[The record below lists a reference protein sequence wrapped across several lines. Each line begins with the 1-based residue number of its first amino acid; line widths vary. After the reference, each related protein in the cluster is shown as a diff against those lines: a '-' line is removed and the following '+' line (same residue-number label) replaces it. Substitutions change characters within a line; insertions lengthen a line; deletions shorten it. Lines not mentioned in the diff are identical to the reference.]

1 MEKFERIELIK
12 KLSNAEGISGFEDNV
27 LEIVKNQVNDIYNVE
42 RDSMNN
48 LYINN
53 IPKENR
59 KKPLV
64 MLEAHSDEVG
74 FMVQS
79 IEANGLLKFVPIGG
93 WSSQQVQA
101 HKVKVLTSNGKYL
114 KGIISSTPVHFL
126 KGDGKMELKD
136 MFVDVGVFSYDE
148 AIEKGIEIG
157 SPIVPDVECE
167 YLEDSKLFL
176 GKSFDDR
183 VGCAII
189 TEVMKDLKNHMES
202 LNVEVAG
209 VLSSQEEVGLRGAIV
224 SSQRVCPDLAIV
236 LEAPPADDTFRNKYT
251 SQGGLRNGVQIRHID
266 PTMIANP
273 RFVKFIKDT
282 AKKYNIKYQETVR
295 ESGGTNAGKIH
306 LENLGIPTVV
316 LGVPTRYAHSHHGFV
331 SLEDYESTLE
341 LVKALLKELNEE
353 IIKNF

>member
-1 MEKFERIELIK
+1 MERIELIK

-27 LEIVKNQVNDIYNVE
+27 LEIIKNEISDIYNVE
-42 RDSMNN
+42 KDSMNN

-53 IPKENR
+53 ILKENR

-79 IEANGLLKFVPIGG
+79 IEANGLLKFIPIGG
-93 WSSQQVQA
+93 WSSSQVQA
-101 HKVKVLTSNGKYL
+101 HKVKVLTNDGKYI

-136 MFVDVGVFSYDE
+136 MFVDIGVFSYDE
-148 AIEKGIEIG
+148 AKEKGIEVG

-167 YLEDSKLFL
+167 FLSEQNLFL
-176 GKSFDDR
+176 GKAFDDR
-183 VGCAII
+183 IGCAII
-189 TEVMKDLKNHMES
+189 TEVMKDIKNDLDNLE
-202 LNVEVAG
+202 VEVTG

-224 SSQRVCPDLAIV
+224 SSQKVCPDLAIV
-236 LEAPPADDTFRNKYT
+236 LEAPPADDTFRNKFS
-251 SQGGLRNGVQIRHID
+251 SQGGLKKGVQIRHID

-273 RFVKFIKDT
+273 KFVKFIKDV

-331 SLEDYESTLE
+331 SLDDYESTLE
-341 LVKALLKELNEE
+341 LVKKLLKELNEN

>member
-1 MEKFERIELIK
+1 MERIELIK

-27 LEIVKNQVNDIYNVE
+27 LKIVKNEISNIYNVE
-42 RDSMNN
+42 KDSMNN

-53 IPKENR
+53 ISKENR
-59 KKPLV
+59 KKPVV

-74 FMVQS
+74 FMVQN
-79 IEANGLLKFVPIGG
+79 IEANGLLKFIPIGG
-93 WSSQQVQA
+93 WSSSQVQA
-101 HKVKVLTSNGKYL
+101 HKVKVLTNDGKYI

-126 KGDGKMELKD
+126 KSDGKMELKD
-136 MFVDVGVFSYDE
+136 MFVDIGVFSYDE
-148 AIEKGIEIG
+148 AKEKGIEIG
-157 SPIVPDVECE
+157 APVVPDVECE
-167 YLEDSKLFL
+167 FLSEQNLFL
-176 GKSFDDR
+176 GKAFDDR
-183 VGCAII
+183 IGCAII
-189 TEVMKDLKNHMES
+189 TEVMKVIKNDLDN
-202 LNVEVAG
+202 LDVEVTG

-224 SSQRVCPDLAIV
+224 SSQKVCPDLAIV
-236 LEAPPADDTFRNKYT
+236 LEAPPADDTFRNKFS
-251 SQGGLRNGVQIRHID
+251 SQGGLKKGVQIRHID

-273 RFVKFIKDT
+273 KFIKFIKDV

-331 SLEDYESTLE
+331 SLDDYESTLE
-341 LVKALLKELNEE
+341 LVKKLLKELNEN

>member
-1 MEKFERIELIK
+1 MDRIEFIQ
-12 KLSNAEGISGFEDNV
+12 KLSNAEGISGFEDKV
-27 LEIVKNQVNDIYNVE
+27 LEIIKDELETLYPIE
-42 RDSMNN
+42 KDSMNN

-53 IPKENR
+53 ISKENR

-79 IEANGLLKFVPIGG
+79 IEANGLLKFIPIGG

-101 HKVKVLTSNGKYL
+101 HRVKVLSNNGNYI
-114 KGIISSTPVHFL
+114 KGIVSSTPVHFL
-126 KGDGKMELKD
+126 KGDGKLELKD
-136 MFVDVGVFSYDE
+136 MFVDIGAFSYE
-148 AIEKGIEIG
+148 EVLKMGIEIG
-157 SPIVPDVECE
+157 APIVPDVVCE
-167 YLEDSKLFL
+167 YIPEQKLFL
-176 GKSFDDR
+176 GKAFDDR
-183 VGCAII
+183 IGCAVI
-189 TEVMKDLKNHMES
+189 TETMIDLKNKND
-202 LNVEVAG
+202 LNVEVVG

-224 SSQRVCPDLAIV
+224 SSQKVCPDLAIV
-236 LEAPPADDTFRNKYT
+236 LEAPPADDTFRNKYA
-251 SQGGLRNGVQIRHID
+251 SQGGLKKGVQIRHID

-273 RFVKFIKDT
+273 RFVKFIKDV
-282 AKKYNIKYQETVR
+282 AKKYNINYQETVR

-331 SLEDYESTLE
+331 SLEDYQSTLE

-353 IIKNF
+353 IIKSF